1 MGRMWGKVVQSGR
14 RILVMHSI
22 GFLMDKG
29 VYNFRRRKGRK
40 GVSLI
45 HAP

>member
-1 MGRMWGKVVQSGR
+1 MTWGKVGRSGVR
-14 RILVMHSI
+14 LSLMDSI
-22 GFLMDKG
+22 GQLMDKG
-29 VYNFRRRKGRK
+29 VYDFRKGKGRK

>member
-1 MGRMWGKVVQSGR
+1 MGMMWGKVVQSGER
-14 RILVMHSI
+14 LNPMDSI
-22 GFLMDKG
+22 GQLMDKG
-29 VYNFRRRKGRK
+29 VYDFRKGKGRK